1 MEEEKKE
8 ENKKEENKKEE
19 KKKEEKEIGKVV
31 KYFSHVEAAV
41 IEISADELKVGDT
54 ITIRGHTTNLEQK
67 IESMQI
73 EQDTIEVG
81 KKGDI
86 VGVKVKERV
95 RPNDTVYKVI
105 A

>member
-8 ENKKEENKKEE
+8 EEKKEE

-54 ITIRGHTTNLEQK
+54 IAIRGHTTNLEQE

>member
-8 ENKKEENKKEE
+8 EKEKEE

-54 ITIRGHTTNLEQK
+54 IAIRGHTTNLEQE

-73 EQDTIEVG
+73 EQDAIEVG

-86 VGVKVKERV
+86 VGIKVKERV